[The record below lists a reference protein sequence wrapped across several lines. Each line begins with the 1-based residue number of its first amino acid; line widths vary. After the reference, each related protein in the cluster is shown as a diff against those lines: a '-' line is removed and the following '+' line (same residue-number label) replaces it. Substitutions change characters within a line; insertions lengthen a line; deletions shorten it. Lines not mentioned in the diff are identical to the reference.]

1 MHSPRAQ
8 MRRQGASLE
17 KSRLISACSLV
28 QIWGVLV
35 IVMAREIP
43 GTGSSGFA
51 ERQRALR
58 SAPAFLGFGPLQEIA
73 RAIGRG
79 ATSLVSKGP
88 PWVFC
93 KYSL

>member
-35 IVMAREIP
+35 IVIAREIAREIP
-43 GTGSSGFA
+43 GTGSSGFT
-51 ERQRALR
+51 ERHDALR
-58 SAPAFLGFGPLQEIA
+58 SAPAFWGLVLSKKEIA
-73 RAIGRG
+73 RAIVRG
-79 ATSLVSKGP
+79 AILLVSKGLLG
-88 PWVFC
+88 F
-93 KYSL
+93 L